1 MESGSDS
8 TRDAT
13 SIVQSFSNYLQT
25 APCMPAPVEGG
36 MDIAVDKAGQLPSL
50 TELTFKEGRKEMDI

>member
-13 SIVQSFSNYLQT
+13 PIVQSSSNYLRT
-25 APCMPAPVEGG
+25 VPCMPAPVEGG
-36 MDIAVDKAGQLPSL
+36 MDIAVDKAGQLPSF
-50 TELTFKEGRKEMDI
+50 TELTFKEGRKEVDI